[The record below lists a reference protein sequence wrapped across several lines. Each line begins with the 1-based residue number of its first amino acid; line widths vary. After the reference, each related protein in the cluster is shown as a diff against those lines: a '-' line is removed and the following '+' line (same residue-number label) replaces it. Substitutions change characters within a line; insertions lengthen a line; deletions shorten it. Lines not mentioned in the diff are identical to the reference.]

1 MTPHICHICQSSHVW
16 HTPPPKL
23 GKSDTKK
30 IGRIGSEVGL
40 WTFDAYL
47 HNDGDKHVLCTCP
60 YTVHVWTGST
70 INSIVYIS
78 GMWSHF
84 VSQICSLSRGLTSKQ
99 QTWTCRNERGSIQ
112 VRRYAVIFSG
122 LPCPRREWCNFNTT
136 QNHPSW
142 GVFRHK
148 KVKKILRLTWFY
160 PNFFFEKSSF
170 SCIPT
175 HTTSIV

>member
-60 YTVHVWTGST
+60 YTVHVWTGGQPST
-70 INSIVYIS
+70 VLFTFLECGVIS
-78 GMWSHF
+78 
-84 VSQICSLSRGLTSKQ
+84 SLRYVVSRG
-99 QTWTCRNERGSIQ
+99 GSPQNNKHGLVVTKEQ
-112 VRRYAVIFSG
+112 VFRYAGMLWFFQDYPVQGENDVISTPPIITHHGEFFGIKRS
-122 LPCPRREWCNFNTT
+122 
-136 QNHPSW
+136 
-142 GVFRHK
+142 K
-148 KVKKILRLTWFY
+148 KY
-160 PNFFFEKSSF
+160 
-170 SCIPT
+170 
-175 HTTSIV
+175 